1 MHPHYGL
8 REERKNKL
16 TYVEFYSVCAQIMN
30 WNGKSGQFQIKNDI
44 FQQAIGGNRVR
55 KLLNTLYVMTED
67 CYLTLDGENV
77 VIQNGEKTL
86 GRFPLHTLE
95 NIICFTYKGASPA
108 LMGACAERKIG
119 MSFFSPRGAFLAR
132 VIGKEYGNVLLRKE
146 QYRISDRDDRKIA
159 YAKNM
164 IIGKVYNCRWS
175 IERTL
180 RDHPHRVDAE
190 RLKEVSNTLYNT
202 LPRIDTVSELEELR
216 GIEGKA
222 AEQYFS
228 VFNDMILNQKE
239 DFTFTTRN
247 RRPPLDNI
255 NAILSFAY
263 TILAGDCANALSSVG
278 LDPYVGFMHGDRPG
292 RRSLALDLMEELR
305 PVLADR
311 FILTL
316 INTKAIQASHFEKQK
331 DNAVFL
337 NEDGRKV
344 FFNAWQ
350 NHKRESIT
358 HPYLK
363 EKILW
368 GLVPYVQALLLTR
381 TVRGDVDEYPPFLWK

>member
-1 MHPHYGL
+1 
-8 REERKNKL
+8 
-16 TYVEFYSVCAQIMN
+16 
-30 WNGKSGQFQIKNDI
+30 
-44 FQQAIGGNRVR
+44 VR
-55 KLLNTLYVMTED
+55 KLLNTLYVMTES
-67 CYLTLDGENV
+67 CYLTLDGQNI
-77 VIQNGEKTL
+77 VIQDGEKML

-95 NIICFTYKGASPA
+95 NIVCFTYKGASPA

-132 VIGKEYGNVLLRKE
+132 IVGKEYGNVLLRKE
-146 QYRISDRDDRKIA
+146 QYRISDDENRSIG

-164 IIGKVYNCRWS
+164 IAGKVFNSRWS

-180 RDHPHRVDAE
+180 RDHAYRVDAGK
-190 RLKEVSNTLYNT
+190 LKQISDTLYGT
-202 LPRIDTVSELEELR
+202 LPKIDGTLSVDELR

-228 VFNDMILNQKE
+228 VLNDMILNQKE
-239 DFTFTTRN
+239 DFFFTTRN
-247 RRPPLDNI
+247 RRPPLDNV
-255 NAILSFAY
+255 NAVLSIAY
-263 TILAGDCANALSSVG
+263 TVLAGECANALSSVG

-292 RRSLALDLMEELR
+292 RTSLALDLMEELR

-316 INTKAIQASHFEKQK
+316 INTKAIRAIHFDKQK
-331 DNAVFL
+331 DNAVLL

-350 NHKRESIT
+350 THKKEMIT

-363 EKILW
+363 VKMEW
-368 GLVPYVQALLLTR
+368 GLVPYVQALLLAR
-381 TVRGDVDEYPPFLWK
+381 TIRGDVDEYPPFLWK

>member
-1 MHPHYGL
+1 M
-8 REERKNKL
+8 
-16 TYVEFYSVCAQIMN
+16 
-30 WNGKSGQFQIKNDI
+30 
-44 FQQAIGGNRVR
+44 R
-55 KLLNTLYVMTED
+55 KLLNTLYVMTEN
-67 CYLTLDGENV
+67 CYLTLDGENI
-77 VIQNGEKTL
+77 VIQDGEKTL

-132 VIGKEYGNVLLRKE
+132 VVGKEYGNVLLRKE
-146 QYRISDRDDRKIA
+146 QYRISDDDNRSTS

-164 IIGKVYNCRWS
+164 IVGKVFNSRWS

-180 RDHPHRVDAE
+180 RDHAYRVDAE
-190 RLKEVSNTLYNT
+190 KLKMVSNVLYDT
-202 LPRIDTVSELEELR
+202 LPKIDTVSGPDILR

-228 VFNDMILNQKE
+228 VFNDMILNQKD
-239 DFTFTTRN
+239 DFAFTTRN

-292 RRSLALDLMEELR
+292 RMSLALDLMEELR
-305 PVLADR
+305 PIVADR
-311 FILTL
+311 FVLTL

-331 DNAVFL
+331 DGAVLL

-344 FFNAWQ
+344 FFGAWQ
-350 NHKRESIT
+350 NHKKETLT

-363 EKILW
+363 EKIEW
-368 GLVPYVQALLLTR
+368 GLVPYIQALLLAR
-381 TVRGDVDEYPPFLWK
+381 TIRGDMDEYPPFLWK

>member
-1 MHPHYGL
+1 
-8 REERKNKL
+8 
-16 TYVEFYSVCAQIMN
+16 
-30 WNGKSGQFQIKNDI
+30 
-44 FQQAIGGNRVR
+44 
-55 KLLNTLYVMTED
+55 MTD
-67 CYLTLDGENV
+67 SCYLTLDGENI
-77 VIQNGEKTL
+77 VIQNGEKIL

-95 NIICFTYKGASPA
+95 NIICFTYKGATPA

-132 VIGKEYGNVLLRKE
+132 VVGKEYGNVLLRKE
-146 QYRISDRDDRKIA
+146 QYRISDDDIRSTA

-164 IIGKVYNCRWS
+164 IVGKVYNSRWS

-180 RDHPHRVDAE
+180 RDHAYRVDAE
-190 RLKEVSNTLYNT
+190 KLKQISNILYET
-202 LPRIDTVSELEELR
+202 LPKLDSAAGLDELR

-228 VFNDMILNQKE
+228 VLNDMILNQKE
-239 DFTFTTRN
+239 EFAFTRRN

-255 NAILSFAY
+255 NAVLSFAY
-263 TILAGDCANALSSVG
+263 TVLAGDCANALSSVG

-292 RRSLALDLMEELR
+292 RTSLALDLMEELR

-316 INTKAIQASHFEKQK
+316 INTKAIQAAHFEIQK
-331 DNAVFL
+331 DNAVL
-337 NEDGRKV
+337 LSDDGRKV

-350 NHKRESIT
+350 NHKKETIT

-363 EKILW
+363 EKIEW
-368 GLVPYVQALLLTR
+368 GLVPYVQALLLAR
-381 TVRGDVDEYPPFLWK
+381 TIRGDIDEYPPFLWK

>member
-1 MHPHYGL
+1 
-8 REERKNKL
+8 
-16 TYVEFYSVCAQIMN
+16 
-30 WNGKSGQFQIKNDI
+30 
-44 FQQAIGGNRVR
+44 
-55 KLLNTLYVMTED
+55 MTD
-67 CYLTLDGENV
+67 SCYLTLDGENI

-86 GRFPLHTLE
+86 ARFPLHTLE
-95 NIICFTYKGASPA
+95 NIICFTYKGATPA

-132 VIGKEYGNVLLRKE
+132 VVGKEYGNVLLRKE
-146 QYRISDRDDRKIA
+146 QYRISDDGTRSVV

-164 IIGKVYNCRWS
+164 IVGKVYNSRWS

-180 RDHPHRVDAE
+180 RDHAYRVDAE
-190 RLKEVSNTLYNT
+190 KLKQISNILYET
-202 LPRIDTVSELEELR
+202 LPKLDSAAGLDELR

-228 VFNDMILNQKE
+228 VLNDMILNQKE
-239 DFTFTTRN
+239 EFAFTRRN

-255 NAILSFAY
+255 NAVLSFAY
-263 TILAGDCANALSSVG
+263 TVLAGDCANALSSVG

-292 RRSLALDLMEELR
+292 RASLALDLMEELR

-316 INTKAIQASHFEKQK
+316 INTKAIQAAHFERQK
-331 DNAVFL
+331 DNAVL
-337 NEDGRKV
+337 LSDDGRKV

-350 NHKRESIT
+350 NHKKETIT

-363 EKILW
+363 EKIEW
-368 GLVPYVQALLLTR
+368 GLVPYVQALLLAR
-381 TVRGDVDEYPPFLWK
+381 TIRGDIDEYPPFLWK

>member
-1 MHPHYGL
+1 M
-8 REERKNKL
+8 
-16 TYVEFYSVCAQIMN
+16 
-30 WNGKSGQFQIKNDI
+30 
-44 FQQAIGGNRVR
+44 R

-67 CYLTLDGENV
+67 CYLTLDGENI
-77 VIQNGEKTL
+77 VIQNGEKAL

-95 NIICFTYKGASPA
+95 NIMCFTYKGASPA

-119 MSFFSPRGAFLAR
+119 MSFFSPRGSFLAR

-146 QYRISDRDDRKIA
+146 QYRISDDGSRNIT
-159 YAKNM
+159 YARNM
-164 IIGKVYNCRWS
+164 IIGKVFNSRWS

-180 RDHPHRVDAE
+180 RDHAYRVDAV
-190 RLKEVSNTLYNT
+190 RLKEISNILHHTLSV
-202 LPRIDTVSELEELR
+202 IDATTEMEMLR

-228 VFNDMILNQKE
+228 VLNDMILNQKDE
-239 DFTFTTRN
+239 FRFTTRN

-263 TILAGDCANALSSVG
+263 TVLAGDCANALSGVG

-292 RRSLALDLMEELR
+292 RTSLALDLMEELR

-311 FILTL
+311 FVLTL
-316 INTKAIQASHFEKQK
+316 INTKAIQAVHFEKQK
-331 DNAVFL
+331 DNAVL
-337 NEDGRKV
+337 LTDDGRKA

-350 NHKRESIT
+350 NHKREVIT

-363 EKILW
+363 EKIEW
-368 GLVPYVQALLLTR
+368 GLVPYVQALLLAR
-381 TVRGDVDEYPPFLWK
+381 TIRGDMDEYPPFLWK

>member
-1 MHPHYGL
+1 M
-8 REERKNKL
+8 
-16 TYVEFYSVCAQIMN
+16 
-30 WNGKSGQFQIKNDI
+30 
-44 FQQAIGGNRVR
+44 R
-55 KLLNTLYVMTED
+55 KLLNTLYVMTES
-67 CYLTLDGENV
+67 CYLTLDGENI
-77 VIQNGEKTL
+77 VIQDGEKML

-95 NIICFTYKGASPA
+95 NIVCFTYKGASPA

-132 VIGKEYGNVLLRKE
+132 IVGKDYGNVLLRKE
-146 QYRISDRDDRKIA
+146 QYRISDDENRSIG

-164 IIGKVYNCRWS
+164 IAGKVFNSRWS

-180 RDHPHRVDAE
+180 RDHAYRVDAGK
-190 RLKEVSNTLYNT
+190 LKQISDTLYGT
-202 LPRIDTVSELEELR
+202 LPKIDGTLSVDELR

-228 VFNDMILNQKE
+228 VLNDMILNQKE
-239 DFTFTTRN
+239 DFFFTTRN
-247 RRPPLDNI
+247 RRPPLDNV
-255 NAILSFAY
+255 NAVLSFAY
-263 TILAGDCANALSSVG
+263 TVLAGECANALSSVG

-292 RRSLALDLMEELR
+292 RTSLALDLMEELR

-316 INTKAIQASHFEKQK
+316 INTKAIRAIHFDKQK
-331 DNAVFL
+331 DNAVLL

-350 NHKRESIT
+350 THKKEMIT

-363 EKILW
+363 VKMEW
-368 GLVPYVQALLLTR
+368 GLVPYVQALLLAR
-381 TVRGDVDEYPPFLWK
+381 TIRGDVDEYPPFLRK

>member
-1 MHPHYGL
+1 M
-8 REERKNKL
+8 
-16 TYVEFYSVCAQIMN
+16 
-30 WNGKSGQFQIKNDI
+30 
-44 FQQAIGGNRVR
+44 R
-55 KLLNTLYVMTED
+55 KLLNTLYVMTES
-67 CYLTLDGENV
+67 CYLTLDGQNI
-77 VIQNGEKTL
+77 VIQDGEKML

-95 NIICFTYKGASPA
+95 NIVCFTYKGASPA

-132 VIGKEYGNVLLRKE
+132 IVGKEYGNVLLRKE
-146 QYRISDRDDRKIA
+146 QYRISDDENRSIG

-164 IIGKVYNCRWS
+164 IAGKVFNSRWS

-180 RDHPHRVDAE
+180 RDHAYRVDAGK
-190 RLKEVSNTLYNT
+190 LKQISDTLYGT
-202 LPRIDTVSELEELR
+202 LPKIDGTLSADELR

-228 VFNDMILNQKE
+228 VLNDMILNQKE
-239 DFTFTTRN
+239 DFFFTTRN
-247 RRPPLDNI
+247 RRPPLDNV
-255 NAILSFAY
+255 NAVLSFAY
-263 TILAGDCANALSSVG
+263 TVLAGECANALSSVG

-292 RRSLALDLMEELR
+292 RTSLALDLMEELR

-316 INTKAIQASHFEKQK
+316 INTKAIRAIHFDKQK
-331 DNAVFL
+331 DNAVLL

-350 NHKRESIT
+350 THKKEMIT

-363 EKILW
+363 VKMEW
-368 GLVPYVQALLLTR
+368 GLVPYVQALLLAR
-381 TVRGDVDEYPPFLWK
+381 TIRGDVDEYPPFLWK

>member
-1 MHPHYGL
+1 M
-8 REERKNKL
+8 
-16 TYVEFYSVCAQIMN
+16 I
-30 WNGKSGQFQIKNDI
+30 
-44 FQQAIGGNRVR
+44 

-67 CYLTLDGENV
+67 CYLTLDGENI
-77 VIQNGEKTL
+77 VIQDGEKTL

-119 MSFFSPRGAFLAR
+119 MSFFSPRGRFLAR
-132 VIGKEYGNVLLRKE
+132 VMGKEYGNVLLRKE
-146 QYRISDRDDRKIA
+146 QYRISDDESRSIS
-159 YAKNM
+159 YARNM
-164 IIGKVYNCRWS
+164 IVGKVFNCRWS

-180 RDHPHRVDAE
+180 RDHAHRVDAKK
-190 RLKEVSNTLYNT
+190 LKNVSNALYDT
-202 LPRIDTVSELEELR
+202 LPKIDAAPALNELR

-228 VFNDMILNQKE
+228 VFNDMILNQKDDF
-239 DFTFTTRN
+239 DFTKRN

-263 TILAGDCANALSSVG
+263 TVLAGDCANALSSVG
-278 LDPYVGFMHGDRPG
+278 LDSYVGFMHGDRPG
-292 RRSLALDLMEELR
+292 RMSLALDLMEELR

-316 INTKAIQASHFEKQK
+316 INTKAIQAVHFERQK
-331 DNAVFL
+331 DQAVLL
-337 NEDGRKV
+337 NDDGRKI

-350 NHKRESIT
+350 KRKRETIK

-363 EKILW
+363 EKIEW
-368 GLVPYVQALLLTR
+368 GLVPYAQALLLAR
-381 TVRGDVDEYPPFLWK
+381 TIRGDLDEYPPFFWK

>member
-1 MHPHYGL
+1 M
-8 REERKNKL
+8 
-16 TYVEFYSVCAQIMN
+16 
-30 WNGKSGQFQIKNDI
+30 
-44 FQQAIGGNRVR
+44 R
-55 KLLNTLYVMTED
+55 KLLNTLYVMTEN
-67 CYLTLDGENV
+67 CYLTLEGENIVIQDGEKV
-77 VIQNGEKTL
+77 L

-119 MSFFSPRGAFLAR
+119 MSFFSPRGAFWAR
-132 VIGKEYGNVLLRKE
+132 GIGKEYGNVLLRKE
-146 QYRISDRDDRKIA
+146 QYRISDDDSRRIA

-164 IIGKVYNCRWS
+164 IVGKVFNCRWS

-180 RDHPHRVDAE
+180 RDHAYRVNAE
-190 RLKEVSNTLYNT
+190 RLKQVSNILYET
-202 LPRIDTVSELEELR
+202 LPKIDSTIKLDELR

-228 VFNDMILNQKE
+228 VFDEMILNQKD
-239 DFTFTTRN
+239 DFAFITRN

-278 LDPYVGFMHGDRPG
+278 LDPYVGFMHSARPG
-292 RRSLALDLMEELR
+292 RTSLALDLMEELR

-311 FILTL
+311 FVLTL
-316 INTKAIQASHFEKQK
+316 INTKAIQSIHFEKQK
-331 DNAVFL
+331 DGAVLL
-337 NEDGRKV
+337 NDNGRKV

-350 NHKRESIT
+350 NHKKEIIT

-363 EKILW
+363 EKIEW
-368 GLVPYVQALLLTR
+368 GLVPYVQALLLAR
-381 TVRGDVDEYPPFLWK
+381 VIRGDVDEYPPFLWK